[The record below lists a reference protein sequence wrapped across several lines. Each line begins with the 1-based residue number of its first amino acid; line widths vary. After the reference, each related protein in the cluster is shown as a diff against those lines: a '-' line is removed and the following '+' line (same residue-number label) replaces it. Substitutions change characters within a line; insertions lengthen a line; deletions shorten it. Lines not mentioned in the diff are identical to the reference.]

1 MVRNNMLSYVSLAS
15 CSMLGKVNLWCHNT
29 KAKSCIH
36 YWSTIYQCNFLV
48 AIGWTYR
55 RVFFK
60 YAFLNTNIMLHL
72 NTQFQIESGLGHL
85 LCNMWKYVQIITFAD
100 SEKLCWTIN
109 VSYTCYMLK
118 AYALLKVAEHVFCIM
133 LSWPPCSEA
142 ACVCALLLPPT
153 WRSPLFLLA
162 PKQLKKNFWE
172 ASSFFPY
179 RQTTQ
184 EIPCPRDGWPHHVQV
199 LSTVYNLNIQPHL
212 LPTLNLFVTSPT
224 SQEHTVVQWLSSSK
238 EIEEWSQQCT
248 ITWTRLSS
256 LIFVLIL

>member
-172 ASSFFPY
+172 ASSFYPTAKQPKKSPAQGMAGLIMFRSSP
-179 RQTTQ
+179 QCTT
-184 EIPCPRDGWPHHVQV
+184 
-199 LSTVYNLNIQPHL
+199 STFNLIFFQPWTSL
-212 LPTLNLFVTSPT
+212 LPHPLPRSIQLYNGCHPPRRSRSDHNSAQLPGPGCLLLF
-224 SQEHTVVQWLSSSK
+224 LY
-238 EIEEWSQQCT
+238 
-248 ITWTRLSS
+248 
-256 LIFVLIL
+256 